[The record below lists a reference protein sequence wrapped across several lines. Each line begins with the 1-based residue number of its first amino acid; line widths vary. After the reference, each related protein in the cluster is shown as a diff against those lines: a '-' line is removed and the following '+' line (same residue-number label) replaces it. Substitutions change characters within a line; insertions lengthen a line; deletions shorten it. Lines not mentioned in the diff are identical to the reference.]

1 VDSAALQLLNNRC
14 LLIVFSFFFSY
25 RFFSAFTHNNNRL
38 VWLPK
43 YFSILYKKK
52 ADCAQ
57 Q

>member
-1 VDSAALQLLNNRC
+1 MDSAALQLLNNRC
-14 LLIVFSFFFSY
+14 LLIVFSFFLIGSSLLHLHTIIIGSF
-25 RFFSAFTHNNNRL
+25 
-38 VWLPK
+38 WLPK

>member
-14 LLIVFSFFFSY
+14 LLIVFSFFLIGFSLHLHTIIIGS
-25 RFFSAFTHNNNRL
+25 F
-38 VWLPK
+38 WLPK